1 MKITADTNV
10 LVSAAYWDGESNKI
24 IEKVER
30 KEIELVLSKE
40 ILEEFA
46 AVLGYREMQDKIK
59 NKNLEMKRTIERIAA
74 ISTIAEPKQKF
85 EIVKEDPDDNKII
98 DCAKA
103 GNVDY
108 IVTNDHHLLNLKNIG
123 GIVVITPEEL
133 IQLTKP

>member
-10 LVSAAYWDGESNKI
+10 LVSATFWDGESNKI

-30 KEIELVLSKE
+30 NEIELVLSKE

-59 NKNLEMKRTIERIAA
+59 NKNLEMKRTIEKIAA
-74 ISTIAEPKQKF
+74 ISTILEPKQKF

-98 DCAKA
+98 DCVIS

>member
-10 LVSAAYWDGESNKI
+10 LVSATFWDGESNKI

>member
-1 MKITADTNV
+1 M
-10 LVSAAYWDGESNKI
+10 
-24 IEKVER
+24 
-30 KEIELVLSKE
+30 LSKE